1 MTSNVQVARN
11 LGATFASDLV
21 KQAKFNTLRSVIRDY
36 IDSAEIMY
44 PIGFESCAIGIQEFY
59 NFIADQ
65 HFGKGGSMNKLE
77 LISALKTEANISK
90 AEAAK
95 VVQIFFD
102 NMADAMA
109 KGERVE
115 IRGLCS
121 FFVKD
126 YKSYT
131 GRNPKTGEK
140 VTIKPKKLPF
150 FKSGKELKERVDY

>member
-1 MTSNVQVARN
+1 
-11 LGATFASDLV
+11 
-21 KQAKFNTLRSVIRDY
+21 
-36 IDSAEIMY
+36 
-44 PIGFESCAIGIQEFY
+44 
-59 NFIADQ
+59 
-65 HFGKGGSMNKLE
+65 MNKLE
-77 LISALKTEANISK
+77 IISTLKNEANISK

-95 VVQIFFD
+95 VVQVFFE

-121 FFVKD
+121 FFVKE
-126 YKSYT
+126 YESYT